1 MVRRKIKELKI
12 SPWIVDGFNGIL
24 GFVIYNFLLYLLKI
38 AGIKGII
45 GRIVNETGYFYLN
58 TFVDFG
64 LPKISLVSI
73 VIFSFGFAFLLGIG
87 IAKLVRK
94 FRKCYKCV

>member
-24 GFVIYNFLLYLLKI
+24 ALVIYNFILYVSKFI
-38 AGIKGII
+38 GITNVII
-45 GRIVNETGYFYLN
+45 KRMREDTGYFYLN

-64 LPKISLVSI
+64 LPKISLIII
-73 VIFSFGFAFLLGIG
+73 VLFSFGFAFLLGVG
-87 IAKLVRK
+87 IAKLIRRFK
-94 FRKCYKCV
+94 